1 MKRANAFSQKSRL
14 SRRNRRIILLITERK
29 FWLYSEKRYVFKTP
43 VLVFGQWADTI
54 QRACEGRTSRGVV
67 RMDQID
73 RFGDGGLCPDTN
85 DKIVFVV
92 SKDY

>member
-1 MKRANAFSQKSRL
+1 MDETSQ
-14 SRRNRRIILLITERK
+14 RILAEIPTVEEKPEDYPIITQRK
-29 FWLYSEKRYVFKTP
+29 FWLYSEKKYVFKTP
-43 VLVFGQWADTI
+43 VLVFGRWADTI
-54 QRACEGRTSRGVV
+54 QRACMGRGRGAV